1 MKDYYV
7 VLGIPRNEDP
17 RGIREAYRQLAK
29 RYHPDRARPEA
40 STAFR
45 EVVEAYEALADPE
58 RRSRFDRSLRR
69 TEGRLDVAPDTIVL
83 DDEPPPEPLSPEPVS
98 LMRGFRRMHPSREDI
113 LERVLHNVLPARAP
127 KGEQTVALDSELLLS
142 GAERARGGVTW
153 LAVPVFRGCSGCG
166 GSGGGWLYP
175 CPACHGCG
183 VVEGEARLRISIP
196 PREPEG
202 VVLDVPL
209 EPVGVHNLRVRLRL
223 RVAAEL

>member
-29 RYHPDRARPEA
+29 HYHPERAGPEA
-40 STAFR
+40 NTTFR
-45 EVVEAYEALADPE
+45 EVAEAYEALSDPE

-69 TEGRLDVAPDTIVL
+69 AEGRLDVAPDTIVL

-113 LERVLHNVLPARAP
+113 LTLLLHNVLPARAP
-127 KGEQTVALDSELLLS
+127 KGEQAVALDTELLLS

-153 LAVPVFRGCSGCG
+153 LEVPVFRACSLCG

-175 CPACHGCG
+175 CATCHGCG
-183 VVEGEARLRISIP
+183 VFEGQARLRVSIP
-196 PREPEG
+196 PGEPEG
-202 VVLDVPL
+202 VMLDVPL
-209 EPVGVHNLRVRLRL
+209 EPVGVHNLLVRLRL
-223 RVAAEL
+223 RVDAGL

>member
-17 RGIREAYRQLAK
+17 HGIREAYRQLAK
-29 RYHPDRARPEA
+29 RYHPDRAGPEA

-45 EVVEAYEALADPE
+45 EVVEAYEALSDPE

-69 TEGRLDVAPDTIVL
+69 TEGQLDVAPDTIVL

-98 LMRGFRRMHPSREDI
+98 LMRGFRRMQPSRDEI

-127 KGEQTVALDSELLLS
+127 KGEQTVALDAELVLS
-142 GAERARGGVTW
+142 AAERARGGVTW
-153 LAVPVFRGCSGCG
+153 LDVPVFSRCPVCG

-175 CPACHGCG
+175 CSACHGCG
-183 VVEGEARLRISIP
+183 VVEGEARLRVSIP
-196 PREPEG
+196 PWAPEG

-209 EPVGVHNLRVRLRL
+209 EPAGVHNLVVRLRL
-223 RVAAEL
+223 RVGSGL